1 MQNKRSKKTITSN
14 NSENCLWMDEGPVAP
29 TVCDRLFE
37 CETCPLDE
45 VMRKEAALADAP
57 PLSSLHPPGVEKEM
71 ETSMTPLEHFGHKLD
86 EFVRPILSVQ
96 LPSDRWYHP
105 CHLWVKDESPSTSTL
120 GIDHIGAYFL
130 QPIVSVVLLQTPSR
144 VEYDSP
150 CAWLVTREGT
160 IALRSAVPGI
170 AVETNAT
177 LVDHPYLL
185 LDDPYGAGW
194 ILKVTKLEDKKRR
207 SELLPAQDYTPL
219 LVQEVETV
227 KEKFI
232 SSFKKCQPGVGST
245 LYDGGEPLQ
254 TIQEILGAK
263 KYFDVISRSFVKK

>member
-1 MQNKRSKKTITSN
+1 
-14 NSENCLWMDEGPVAP
+14 MDEGLATP
-29 TVCDRLFE
+29 TFCDHLFE

-45 VMRKEAALADAP
+45 VMREEAALADAP
-57 PLSSLHPPGVEKEM
+57 PLSSLQAETEKGM
-71 ETSMTPLEHFGHKLD
+71 EKSMTPLEHFGRKLD
-86 EFVRPILSVQ
+86 EFIRPILSVQ

-105 CHLWVKDESPSTSTL
+105 SHLWVRDESPSTSTL

-170 AVETNAT
+170 AIETNAT

-194 ILKVTKLEDKKRR
+194 ILKVTRIEEKKRP
-207 SELLPAQDYTPL
+207 SGLLAAQDYTPL
-219 LVQEVETV
+219 LVEEVDSV
-227 KEKFI
+227 KEKFVT
-232 SSFKKCQPGVGST
+232 SFKKSQPGVGAT
-245 LYDGGEPLQ
+245 LYDGGEPIH
-254 TIQEILGAK
+254 TIQEILGVK
-263 KYFDVISRSFVKK
+263 KYFEVISSFFLKR